1 VSIWEQLKLGM
12 MIRSHIFIGLSCLI
26 YPLVGSAQTKL
37 DSTLDRQQVSLEEF
51 YKELHSSPELS
62 FMEFNTAAKLAAEL
76 RSLEFEVHE
85 GIGGN
90 TLVGLYRNGEGPV
103 VMVRTDMDALPIEEK
118 TGLPFASKVVTSDLE
133 GNQVPAMHACG
144 HDMHMTVWTGT
155 ARMMVALK
163 EGWNGTLMM
172 IAQQAEERS
181 GGALNAIEAGL
192 YQRFPVPDYALAYHV
207 SDRLPSGSIGYRSGP
222 IMAGVSSVDVTVRG
236 EGGHGALPD
245 QTIDPV
251 VLASRMVLDIQ
262 TIVSR
267 ELSPLEPAVVTVG
280 SIHGGTKHNII
291 PEEVKLQLTIRY
303 YSEEVGQHI
312 ISALKRIG
320 NGLAASAGLPPEKY
334 PVVTVQDES
343 TPPVINDGELTD
355 RLVPALVA
363 ELGSEQMIHMEP
375 LMVGEDFGRYG
386 LTPEQV
392 PISLM
397 WLGAVQPESIVA
409 DQPPPGLHTAYF
421 QTDYP
426 ATIRTGTRGM
436 VLMLMELMG
445 RK

>member
-1 VSIWEQLKLGM
+1 
-12 MIRSHIFIGLSCLI
+12 MIRSFITSGIILLI
-26 YPLVGSAQTKL
+26 YPLMGSAQSELESVLEK
-37 DSTLDRQQVSLEEF
+37 QQVALEAF
-51 YKELHSSPELS
+51 YKELHIAPELS
-62 FMEFNTAAKLAAEL
+62 FMEFNTAAKLADEL
-76 RSLEFEVHE
+76 RSLDFEVTE

-90 TLVGLYRNGEGPV
+90 TLAGLFRNGEGPV
-103 VMVRTDMDALPIEEK
+103 VMMRTDMDALPIEEK
-118 TGLPFASKVVTSDLE
+118 TGLPFASKVITSDFE

-144 HDMHMTVWTGT
+144 HDVHMTVWTGT
-155 ARMMVALK
+155 ARAMVKLRDH
-163 EGWNGTLMM
+163 WSGTLMM

-207 SDRLPSGSIGYRSGP
+207 SDRLSSGTIGYRAGP
-222 IMAGVSSVDVTVRG
+222 IMAGVSSVDITVKG

-245 QTIDPV
+245 QTVDPV

-267 ELSPLEPAVVTVG
+267 EISPLEPAVVTVG

-303 YSEEVGQHI
+303 YREEVGQHI

-343 TPPVINDGELTD
+343 TPPVINDAGLTEQI
-355 RLVPALVA
+355 VQALEA
-363 ELGSEQMIHMEP
+363 GLGSERIIHMEP
-375 LMVGEDFGRYG
+375 LMVGEDFGQYG

-397 WLGAVQPESIVA
+397 WLGGVHPERLESGE
-409 DQPPPGLHTAYF
+409 PLPGLHTAYF
-421 QTDYP
+421 YPDYP
-426 ATIRTGTRGM
+426 ATIRTGVEGM

-445 RK
+445 EK